1 MAFKA
6 KTNSN
11 KHKSYTVQDAINEVT
26 KDELVGLNVR
36 ISIKKRAVFK
46 AKSATNNESMQDVIL
61 RAIDSYIEK

>member
-11 KHKSYTVQDAINEVT
+11 KHKSHTVQDAIHEAT
-26 KDELVGLNVR
+26 KDYVVGLNVR
-36 ISIKKRAVFK
+36 ISIKKRATFK